1 MPKPMIPS
9 FLMLALAI
17 GLTGPDP
24 LASGVATAASS
35 EVSVGQAEFK
45 AIPDAGKKG
54 DTASVEPGEAT
65 KMPPVVMARVGTATI
80 TVEDFMYFL
89 SKNPS
94 RVREAITIEGK
105 AALLK
110 TAIENRL
117 LLAAMRQDGL
127 IDDDTKP
134 EKLSAAF
141 NKFAAAHFPLP
152 PVPDDKTLR
161 AYYDAHRDDFGI
173 PAAVRLTQIQIRIP
187 DPATEEDKTAAR
199 ERAEA
204 ALKRIEA
211 GEAFGDVAAEVTER
225 IETRSHKGDVGFVYP
240 KGHEWLEKALAG
252 LQVGQHTAVLE
263 SPAGYDILLLTETR
277 DAVVTPFD
285 QAREAVTKKMQ
296 EDGQAEA
303 RIAYIKKLANTVEIS
318 IELDSLK
325 DAYPNGI
332 FP

>member
-1 MPKPMIPS
+1 MIPS
-9 FLMLALAI
+9 FLMLALTI
-17 GLTGPDP
+17 GLTGTDP
-24 LASGVATAASS
+24 LASAAETATAF
-35 EVSVGQAEFK
+35 ETSVGQAEIK
-45 AIPDAGKKG
+45 AIPDAGKQG
-54 DTASVEPGEAT
+54 DAVPVAPDKAT
-65 KMPPVVMARVGTATI
+65 KMPTVVMAKVGTATT
-80 TVEDFMYFL
+80 TVEDFMRFL
-89 SKNPS
+89 SNNPS
-94 RVREAITIEGK
+94 RVPEATTIEGK

-152 PVPDDKTLR
+152 PVPDEEALR

-187 DPATEEDKTAAR
+187 DPATEEDRTAAR
-199 ERAEA
+199 ARAEA
-204 ALKRIEA
+204 ALKRVEA
-211 GEAFGDVAAEVTER
+211 GEDFSDVAAEVTER
-225 IETRSHKGDVGFVYP
+225 MEMRPHKGDVGFVYH
-240 KGHEWLEKALAG
+240 KGHEWLEKALTG
-252 LQVGQHTAVLE
+252 LEVGQHTAVLE

-277 DAVVTPFD
+277 DAVYTPFD
-285 QAREAVTKKMQ
+285 QAREAVAKKMQ
-296 EDGQAEA
+296 EEGQAAA
-303 RIAYIKKLANTVEIS
+303 RAAYLKRLASTVEIS

-325 DAYPNGI
+325 NAYPNGI

>member
-9 FLMLALAI
+9 FLMLVLAI
-17 GLTGPDP
+17 GLTGPDL
-24 LASGVATAASS
+24 LASGAATTASEAS
-35 EVSVGQAEFK
+35 AGQAEIK
-45 AIPDAGKKG
+45 ATPDAEKNG
-54 DTASVEPGEAT
+54 DAAPVKPGEAT

-80 TVEDFMYFL
+80 TVEDFMHFL

-127 IDDDTKP
+127 IDDDTKS
-134 EKLSAAF
+134 EKLPAAF

-152 PVPDDKTLR
+152 PVPDEETLR

-173 PAAVRLTQIQIRIP
+173 PAAVRLTQIQFRLP
-187 DPATEEDKTAAR
+187 DPATEEDKAAAR
-199 ERAEA
+199 ARAEA

-211 GEAFGDVAAEVTER
+211 GEAFGDVAGEVTER
-225 IETRSHKGDVGFVYP
+225 PETLANKGDVGFVYHR
-240 KGHEWLEKALAG
+240 GHEWLEKALVG
-252 LQVGQHTAVLE
+252 LQVGQHTGVLE
-263 SPAGYDILLLTETR
+263 SPAGYDILMLTETR
-277 DAVVTPFD
+277 DAEITPFD
-285 QAREAVTKKMQ
+285 QAREAVAKKMQ
-296 EDGQAEA
+296 EEGQAAA
-303 RIAYIKKLANTVEIS
+303 RSAYIKKLAATVEIN